1 MSDIEP
7 LPHPLAPEAVP
18 EVAGVRTLLRDRAF
32 MASMV
37 VAVVVAL
44 GFGLVVPVLPEF
56 ARSFGVSRLAV
67 GALISVFA
75 LVRLVSNLFTGALAD
90 RIGARRAVGYGAII
104 VAVSSVLSAAAP
116 NYPALVILRGAGGL
130 GSALF
135 FNALLTLV
143 ITATPASMRGRAV
156 GTLQG
161 AFLLG
166 IALGPSVG
174 GLLAEPLG
182 LRWPLAIYGV
192 FCGLAGVIA
201 LWLLPKVKAAS
212 MRRPNP
218 WGTLRRFLR
227 TPEFVAALLM
237 VAGERWAQ
245 AGVRFS
251 LVPIFGTEVLGLD
264 TAAVGLGLT
273 LAALVH
279 LALTWPAGR
288 LVDLAG
294 RRTLSWTSHAAFAAV
309 CLGLAYVT
317 GLATFLLVL
326 ALFGAAT
333 AFSSVPPPAIV
344 GDVVGEENTGLAVG
358 ALNTAGDLGSVL
370 GPVMCGWLADTAGY
384 PAAFGSAAVLLLAGA
399 VAAFRM
405 RETLPA
411 RAAAPAY
418 DR

>member
-1 MSDIEP
+1 M
-7 LPHPLAPEAVP
+7 
-18 EVAGVRTLLRDRAF
+18 
-32 MASMV
+32 
-37 VAVVVAL
+37 
-44 GFGLVVPVLPEF
+44 
-56 ARSFGVSRLAV
+56 AV

-104 VAVSSVLSAAAP
+104 VAVSSLLSAAAP
-116 NYPALVILRGAGGL
+116 NYPALVVLRGAGGL

-135 FNALLTLV
+135 FNSLLTLV
-143 ITATPASMRGRAV
+143 ITSVPATMRGRAV

-192 FCGLAGVIA
+192 FCGAAGIIA
-201 LWLLPKVKAAS
+201 LWLLPRVKAAS

-218 WGTLRRFLR
+218 WGAMRRFLR

-237 VAGERWAQ
+237 MAGERWAQ

-264 TAAVGLGLT
+264 TRAVGLGLT

-294 RRTLSWTSHAAFAAV
+294 RRTLSWTSHAAFAVV
-309 CLGLAYVT
+309 CLRPGVRDGTRDVPPRPGAVRSRD
-317 GLATFLLVL
+317 GVLL
-326 ALFGAAT
+326 GAA
-333 AFSSVPPPAIV
+333 ARRSSATSSGRRTPASPWARSTPPA
-344 GDVVGEENTGLAVG
+344 T
-358 ALNTAGDLGSVL
+358 
-370 GPVMCGWLADTAGY
+370 
-384 PAAFGSAAVLLLAGA
+384 SAACSGRSCAAGSRTRPGTPPRSAPRPCSLLAGA

-418 DR
+418 DRNA